1 MTSATLPLGAQ
12 RCPHDWRTRLRSALL
27 GSRPTARR
35 GPAVTAVFRVTTTVV
50 VSPFVIFASRSFVH
64 TMDTTCAESQTY
76 AAVVQ
81 TSSNAVDTKTWR
93 RVRCRR
99 HSRLPHARPHP
110 ARRWADDH
118 VTSRT
123 T

>member
-1 MTSATLPLGAQ
+1 MTSAMLPLGTQ
-12 RCPHDWRTRLRSALL
+12 RCPRDWRTRLRSALL

-50 VSPFVIFASRSFVH
+50 VSPFVIIASRSFVH

-81 TSSNAVDTKTWR
+81 TSSNAVDTKTGEE
-93 RVRCRR
+93 CG
-99 HSRLPHARPHP
+99 
-110 ARRWADDH
+110 ADD
-118 VTSRT
+118 TRACRT
-123 T
+123 PATPIPPVVRPKIT